1 MIRNK
6 LLDYF
11 GWNIIIL
18 FKINN
23 KNILQR
29 LLSMLNG
36 VLEWINICEKDMIL
50 EASISIK
57 TQMNLTT
64 DMDSMIC
71 NKDTSMVVIVVWA
84 IPMQI
89 IDNIIKMVDIPKQS
103 MWRSLKKIQ

>member
-36 VLEWINICEKDMIL
+36 VLE
-50 EASISIK
+50 
-57 TQMNLTT
+57 
-64 DMDSMIC
+64 
-71 NKDTSMVVIVVWA
+71 
-84 IPMQI
+84 
-89 IDNIIKMVDIPKQS
+89 
-103 MWRSLKKIQ
+103 